1 MKLRS
6 LSPTSKA
13 AEKTKDGS
21 NLTYDR
27 LDVAKSVLVE
37 LRGKHEVATAR
48 ARKRP
53 PPPPPPPQH
62 AEVKITNE
70 LSYSLPLALI
80 VAFTIVKS

>member
-1 MKLRS
+1 MDGLF
-6 LSPTSKA
+6 
-13 AEKTKDGS
+13 KDGS

-53 PPPPPPPQH
+53 PPPPPPPTLPQH
-62 AEVKITNE
+62 AGVRLTLEK
-70 LSYSLPLALI
+70 LA
-80 VAFTIVKS
+80 

>member
-1 MKLRS
+1 MDGLF
-6 LSPTSKA
+6 
-13 AEKTKDGS
+13 KDGS

-53 PPPPPPPQH
+53 PPPPPPPTLPQH
-62 AEVKITNE
+62 AEVRLTSREITFKIPEHITSTH
-70 LSYSLPLALI
+70 LYTRPI
-80 VAFTIVKS
+80 Y

>member
-1 MKLRS
+1 M
-6 LSPTSKA
+6 TW
-13 AEKTKDGS
+13 TVFKDGS

-53 PPPPPPPQH
+53 PPPPPPPTLPQH
-62 AEVKITNE
+62 AGVRMTARAAEGFSARLGSAYDIFIPARNQ
-70 LSYSLPLALI
+70 
-80 VAFTIVKS
+80 KSS

>member
-1 MKLRS
+1 MDDLF
-6 LSPTSKA
+6 
-13 AEKTKDGS
+13 KDGS

-53 PPPPPPPQH
+53 PPPPPPPTLPQH
-62 AEVKITNE
+62 AGVRLAEVFYNVKNGSSFITSKSWSKNLSNE
-70 LSYSLPLALI
+70 N
-80 VAFTIVKS
+80 KH